1 MNQFGHELFKEIR
14 TRILQNDR
22 NLYRP

>member
-1 MNQFGHELFKEIR
+1 MNQFGYELFKAMGPR
-14 TRILQNDR
+14 VLQNDR